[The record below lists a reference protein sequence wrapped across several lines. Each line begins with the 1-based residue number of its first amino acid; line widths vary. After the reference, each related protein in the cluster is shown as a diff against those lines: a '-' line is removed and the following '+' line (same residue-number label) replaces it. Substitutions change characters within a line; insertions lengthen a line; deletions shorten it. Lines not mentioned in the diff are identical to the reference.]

1 MKNFFYFFTFLLF
14 CQSFNAQNLTDAT
27 QLKRQG
33 VINDTTNNTFNN
45 RSSNTPKKLAK
56 IEQYKIVSFKNDT
69 TFVDTT
75 LSIKKDYKFNYLRE
89 DNFNL
94 IQFSN
99 VGQTYNTLSEDF
111 SNTETSP
118 LFGARARHFNYME
131 VSDINYYQ
139 VPTPLTELFYKT
151 AFSQGQLLDAFF
163 TVNTSKQFNLSLAYK
178 GLRSL
183 GKYQHILTSTGN
195 FRFTSNYVTKNN
207 KYSARAHIVMQD
219 LLNQENGGLTDA
231 DIDNF
236 ESGAPEFIDRSVFNP
251 NFENAENILEG
262 KRFFLEQKFNIIN
275 SKDSLSYNSLSIGN
289 IISFEDKYYQFK
301 QTISDDFF
309 GDAFRS
315 NDLDDKV
322 TLENLV
328 TKAYLNFNNNTIG
341 DLTFNL
347 EYNKYNYGYNS
358 VIILQDQVIKSRLKG
373 EVLSIGGVYRKSF
386 GNFDLSSEAALN
398 IIGDFKGNF
407 IDVNVGYKINDDVL
421 FNGTLNLN
429 SIMPNYNYLLYQSDY
444 INYNWDNSNIFKNI
458 NTKQIA
464 VSLQS
469 NKLANITLDYTNID
483 NYTYFT
489 KNSDNQVKPFQHQTT
504 INYLRVKANKEFSY
518 GKFALDNTIMYQQV
532 INGEHVLNVP
542 QIINRNTLYFSDH
555 LFKNAMFLQIGIT
568 LNYFTEYNMN
578 SYDPLLAEF
587 YTQNETK
594 IGAFPRLDFF
604 INAKIR
610 QTRIYL
616 KAEHFNSSLTGYNY
630 YSAPN
635 YPYRDFTVRF
645 GIVWNFFL

>member
-328 TKAYLNFNNNTIG
+328 TKTYLNFNNNTIG

-386 GNFDLSSEAALN
+386 GNFNLSSEAALN

-429 SIMPNYNYLLYQSDY
+429 STMPNYNYLLYQSDY

-542 QIINRNTLYFSDH
+542 QIISRNTLYFSDH
-555 LFKNAMFLQIGIT
+555 LFKNAMFLQTGIT

>member
-251 NFENAENILEG
+251 NFENSENILEG

-341 DLTFNL
+341 DITFNL

-386 GNFDLSSEAALN
+386 GNFNLSSEAALN

-469 NKLANITLDYTNID
+469 DKLTNITLDYTNID

-489 KNSDNQVKPFQHQTT
+489 KNSDNQVKPFQYQTT

-542 QIINRNTLYFSDH
+542 QIISRNTLYFSDH
-555 LFKNAMFLQIGIT
+555 LFKNAVFLQTGIT

>member
-33 VINDTTNNTFNN
+33 VINDTTNSTLNN

-328 TKAYLNFNNNTIG
+328 TKTYLNFNNNTIG
-341 DLTFNL
+341 DITFNL
-347 EYNKYNYGYNS
+347 EYNEYNYGYNS

-386 GNFDLSSEAALN
+386 GNFNLSSEAALN

-489 KNSDNQVKPFQHQTT
+489 KNSDNQVKPFQYQTT

-542 QIINRNTLYFSDH
+542 QIISRNTLYFSDH
-555 LFKNAMFLQIGIT
+555 LFKNAMFLQTGIT

>member
-1 MKNFFYFFTFLLF
+1 
-14 CQSFNAQNLTDAT
+14 
-27 QLKRQG
+27 
-33 VINDTTNNTFNN
+33 
-45 RSSNTPKKLAK
+45 
-56 IEQYKIVSFKNDT
+56 
-69 TFVDTT
+69 
-75 LSIKKDYKFNYLRE
+75 
-89 DNFNL
+89 
-94 IQFSN
+94 
-99 VGQTYNTLSEDF
+99 
-111 SNTETSP
+111 
-118 LFGARARHFNYME
+118 
-131 VSDINYYQ
+131 
-139 VPTPLTELFYKT
+139 
-151 AFSQGQLLDAFF
+151 
-163 TVNTSKQFNLSLAYK
+163 
-178 GLRSL
+178 
-183 GKYQHILTSTGN
+183 
-195 FRFTSNYVTKNN
+195 
-207 KYSARAHIVMQD
+207 MQD

-328 TKAYLNFNNNTIG
+328 TKTYLNFNNNTIG
-341 DLTFNL
+341 DITFNL

-358 VIILQDQVIKSRLKG
+358 VIILQDQAVKSRLKG

-386 GNFDLSSEAALN
+386 GNFNLSSEAALN

-429 SIMPNYNYLLYQSDY
+429 STMPNYNYLLYQSDY

-489 KNSDNQVKPFQHQTT
+489 KNSDNQVKPFQYQTT

-542 QIINRNTLYFSDH
+542 QIISRNTLYFSDH
-555 LFKNAMFLQIGIT
+555 LFKNAMFLQTGIT

>member
-231 DIDNF
+231 DINNF

-328 TKAYLNFNNNTIG
+328 TKTYLNFNNNTIG
-341 DLTFNL
+341 DITFNL

-358 VIILQDQVIKSRLKG
+358 VIILQDQAVKSRLKG

-386 GNFDLSSEAALN
+386 GNFNLSSEAALN

-429 SIMPNYNYLLYQSDY
+429 STMPNYNYLLYQSDY

-489 KNSDNQVKPFQHQTT
+489 KNSDNQVKPFQYQTT

-542 QIINRNTLYFSDH
+542 QIISRNTLYFSDH
-555 LFKNAMFLQIGIT
+555 LFKNAMFLQTGIT

>member
-309 GDAFRS
+309 GNAFRS

-328 TKAYLNFNNNTIG
+328 TKTYLNFNNNTIG
-341 DLTFNL
+341 DITFNL

-358 VIILQDQVIKSRLKG
+358 VIILQDQAVKSRLKG

-386 GNFDLSSEAALN
+386 GNFNLSSEAALN

-429 SIMPNYNYLLYQSDY
+429 STMPNYNYLLYQSDY

-489 KNSDNQVKPFQHQTT
+489 KNSDNQVKPFQYQTT

-542 QIINRNTLYFSDH
+542 QIISRNTLYFSDH
-555 LFKNAMFLQIGIT
+555 LFKNAMFLQTGIT

>member
-289 IISFEDKYYQFK
+289 MISFEDKYYQFK

-309 GDAFRS
+309 GDALRS

-328 TKAYLNFNNNTIG
+328 TKTYLNFNNNTIG

-386 GNFDLSSEAALN
+386 GNFNLSSEAALN

-489 KNSDNQVKPFQHQTT
+489 KNSDNQVKPFQYQTT

-542 QIINRNTLYFSDH
+542 QIISRNTLYFSDH
-555 LFKNAMFLQIGIT
+555 LFKNAMFLQTGIT

>member
-386 GNFDLSSEAALN
+386 GNFNLSSEAALN

-429 SIMPNYNYLLYQSDY
+429 STMPNYNYLLYQSDY

-489 KNSDNQVKPFQHQTT
+489 KNSDNQVKPFQYQTT

-555 LFKNAMFLQIGIT
+555 LFKNAMFLQTGIT

>member
-328 TKAYLNFNNNTIG
+328 TKTYLNFNNNTIG

-386 GNFDLSSEAALN
+386 GNFNLSSEAALN

-483 NYTYFT
+483 NYTYFSLK
-489 KNSDNQVKPFQHQTT
+489 KNPFKLF
-504 INYLRVKANKEFSY
+504 IYS
-518 GKFALDNTIMYQQV
+518 
-532 INGEHVLNVP
+532 
-542 QIINRNTLYFSDH
+542 TL
-555 LFKNAMFLQIGIT
+555 
-568 LNYFTEYNMN
+568 
-578 SYDPLLAEF
+578 
-587 YTQNETK
+587 
-594 IGAFPRLDFF
+594 AF
-604 INAKIR
+604 
-610 QTRIYL
+610 
-616 KAEHFNSSLTGYNY
+616 E
-630 YSAPN
+630 
-635 YPYRDFTVRF
+635 
-645 GIVWNFFL
+645 

>member
-45 RSSNTPKKLAK
+45 RPSNTPKKLAK

-328 TKAYLNFNNNTIG
+328 TKTYLNFNNNTIG

-429 SIMPNYNYLLYQSDY
+429 STMPNYNYLLYQSDY

-542 QIINRNTLYFSDH
+542 QIISRNTLYFSDH
-555 LFKNAMFLQIGIT
+555 LFKNAMFLQTGIT

-587 YTQNETK
+587 YTQNEIK

>member
-45 RSSNTPKKLAK
+45 RPSNTPKKLAK

-386 GNFDLSSEAALN
+386 GNFNLSSEAALN

-407 IDVNVGYKINDDVL
+407 IDVNVGYKINEDVL

-429 SIMPNYNYLLYQSDY
+429 STMPNYNYLLYQSDY

-542 QIINRNTLYFSDH
+542 QIISRNTLYFSDH
-555 LFKNAMFLQIGIT
+555 LFKNAMFLQTGIT

-587 YTQNETK
+587 YTQNEIK

>member
-183 GKYQHILTSTGN
+183 VKYQHILTSTGN

-322 TLENLV
+322 TLESLV
-328 TKAYLNFNNNTIG
+328 TKTYLNFNNNTIG

-386 GNFDLSSEAALN
+386 GNFNISSEAALN

-489 KNSDNQVKPFQHQTT
+489 KNSDNQVKPFQYQTT

-542 QIINRNTLYFSDH
+542 QIISRNTLYFSDH
-555 LFKNAMFLQIGIT
+555 LFKNAMFLQTGIT

>member
-328 TKAYLNFNNNTIG
+328 TKTYLNFNNNTIG

-386 GNFDLSSEAALN
+386 GNFNLSSEAALN

-489 KNSDNQVKPFQHQTT
+489 KNSDNQVKPFQYQTT

-542 QIINRNTLYFSDH
+542 QIISRNTLYFSDH
-555 LFKNAMFLQIGIT
+555 LFKNAMFLQTGIT

>member
-328 TKAYLNFNNNTIG
+328 TKTYLNFNNNTIG
-341 DLTFNL
+341 DITFNL

-358 VIILQDQVIKSRLKG
+358 VIILQDQAVKSRLKG

-386 GNFDLSSEAALN
+386 GNFNLSSEAALN

-429 SIMPNYNYLLYQSDY
+429 STMPNYNYLLYQSDY

-489 KNSDNQVKPFQHQTT
+489 KNSDNQVKPFQYQTT

-542 QIINRNTLYFSDH
+542 QIISRNTLYFSDH
-555 LFKNAMFLQIGIT
+555 LFKNAMFLQTGIT

>member
-328 TKAYLNFNNNTIG
+328 TKTYLNFNNNTIG

-386 GNFDLSSEAALN
+386 GNFNLSSEAALN